1 MLQRVSIMIDEN
13 IARKVRNKQGKLIQ
27 KSRKSVSFSGVIN
40 QCLAECLKKEKI

>member
-40 QCLAECLKKEKI
+40 QCLEECLKKEKI